1 MYHELC
7 SMIGYAYGN
16 LSKFSDLCVGDLID
30 YLSLM
35 LIAVIDTNPTHTDGR
50 QPRVGK
56 YFLVFF

>member
-1 MYHELC
+1 
-7 SMIGYAYGN
+7 MIGYAYGN